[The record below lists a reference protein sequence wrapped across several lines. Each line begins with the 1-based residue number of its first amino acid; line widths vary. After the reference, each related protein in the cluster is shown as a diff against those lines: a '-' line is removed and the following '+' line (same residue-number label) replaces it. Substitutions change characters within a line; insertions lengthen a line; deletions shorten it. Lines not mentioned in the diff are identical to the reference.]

1 MAPSLPYACPCCILI
16 ETPMPYINEL
26 VPDADMVRHDLS
38 NILRAHA
45 VLDVDAQWT
54 VDRDHDAFLMQLGSN
69 PQDPGMSE
77 FLFFWEGQMHE
88 ELLRSERLPAAQGQ
102 RHLRW
107 HRLTAA
113 AEPTAAPE
121 QQQARLIALKEALT
135 AFRSDGLFS
144 AASVTYV
151 IDFAF

>member
-1 MAPSLPYACPCCILI
+1 
-16 ETPMPYINEL
+16 MPFINEL

-38 NILRAHA
+38 KILRAHA
-45 VLDVDAQWT
+45 VLDVDVQWT

-77 FLFFWEGQMHE
+77 FVFFWQGQMYE
-88 ELLRSERLPAAQGQ
+88 ELLRSERVPAGQGQ

-107 HRLTAA
+107 HRLTAGS
-113 AEPTAAPE
+113 EPDSAQE

-135 AFRSDGLFS
+135 EFRSDGLFS